1 MQQVPADIS
10 AAFQRRLDQAQVPEN
25 QRPDYHKWVRFYLD
39 FCTKYGH
46 SPALPTSVGPF
57 LTKLAA
63 KNQKEGCTKP
73 PQGYSKATPKL
84 PQSLLIGTA

>member
-10 AAFQRRLDQAQVPEN
+10 AAFQRRLDQAQVPPD
-25 QRPDYHKWVRFYLD
+25 QRPDYHKWVRFYLH

-46 SPALPTSVGPF
+46 SPALPTSLGPF

-63 KNQKEGCTKP
+63 KNQSVD
-73 PQGYSKATPKL
+73 QRNRASVAV
-84 PQSLLIGTA
+84 SLLTG